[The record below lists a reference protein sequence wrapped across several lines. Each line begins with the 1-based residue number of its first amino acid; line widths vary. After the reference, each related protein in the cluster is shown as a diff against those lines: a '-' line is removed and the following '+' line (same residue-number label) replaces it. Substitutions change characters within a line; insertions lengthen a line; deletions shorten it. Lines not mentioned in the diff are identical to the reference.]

1 MDKRNKLQLYTGLEK
16 KSYID
21 LYRVYYENKREYLH
35 DKNKKSEKLM
45 KIIEF
50 IVDNK
55 DLDKKEKDIIQKNY
69 NSYPDYSDN
78 DFNTELSKKAEFFH
92 CKGLLNLIELE
103 NRCFSKNFELGNHQN
118 FLKNFMN
125 KNTPYKGIL
134 IFHGVGVGK
143 TCSAITISN
152 SFIDLYKKEDKKIIC
167 LVSKNIH
174 ANWMD
179 TIYDHEKGENQCN
192 GENFQNIIRSISQKA
207 NTSGRV
213 KKLIKEYYEFYG
225 YQQFSNKVKKL
236 IKVKSLSSKNKTIHE
251 I

>member
-1 MDKRNKLQLYTGLEK
+1 MDKRNKLQLYKGLEK

-118 FLKNFMN
+118 FLK
-125 KNTPYKGIL
+125 TL
-134 IFHGVGVGK
+134 
-143 TCSAITISN
+143 
-152 SFIDLYKKEDKKIIC
+152 
-167 LVSKNIH
+167 
-174 ANWMD
+174 
-179 TIYDHEKGENQCN
+179 
-192 GENFQNIIRSISQKA
+192 
-207 NTSGRV
+207 
-213 KKLIKEYYEFYG
+213 
-225 YQQFSNKVKKL
+225 
-236 IKVKSLSSKNKTIHE
+236 
-251 I
+251 